1 MHKKIKT
8 IALQTFAT
16 VSFLTLANAAL
27 ALEFQSIQD
36 LAILY
41 ESQSN
46 TSKKLYFLPD
56 AMPVEV
62 LVRLPK
68 LTKVR
73 DATGTMGW
81 VENVHLSNIRTVQV
95 ISESANLYASP
106 DANAPVVAEIGK
118 DVGFYVIDDS
128 TKPWIHVRHI
138 DGAVGYLHI
147 SDIWGM

>member
-1 MHKKIKT
+1 MHNKIKSF
-8 IALQTFAT
+8 AFKTFA
-16 VSFLTLANAAL
+16 LATFFWASAAM

-81 VENVHLSNIRTVQV
+81 VENVHLSDIRTVQV
-95 ISESANLYASP
+95 IKESANLYANP
-106 DANAPVVAEIGK
+106 DANSPIVAEIGK
-118 DVGFYVIDDS
+118 DVGFYVVDDS
-128 TKPWIHVRHI
+128 KKPWIHVRHI
-138 DGAVGYLHI
+138 DGTVGYLHI